1 MNHRIGRNVF
11 GFAVGIVVAT
21 LAYQWITDPNPRV
34 ERAQEEQAVEESRML
49 LGAIIAV
56 EDIDIVDPL
65 APNRKVGKVYVY
77 AEPPGWAVSGYYR
90 RNDQDGWHP
99 YLMTMTPEFG
109 LHRLKVDDEA
119 LADQAAA
126 DPRLEVSN

>member
-11 GFAVGIVVAT
+11 GFAVGLVVAT
-21 LAYQWITDPNPRV
+21 LAYQWITDPNPRG
-34 ERAQEEQAVEESRML
+34 ERAQEEQAVEVSRTL
-49 LGAIIAV
+49 LGAIVAA

-90 RNDQDGWHP
+90 RNDRDGWHP
-99 YLMTMTPEFG
+99 YLMTMTPEFE
-109 LHRLKVDDEA
+109 LHSLKVSDPE
-119 LADQAAA
+119 LADKAAA
-126 DPRLEVSN
+126 DARLEVSN